1 MQEVFYSK
9 PLAMPQPGARSI
21 ELTASIQFNGGE
33 FARAEGPSPFTVSI
47 MADGKNAGR
56 IVGFEGAGQKIM
68 AMHAL
73 KPDPQAARGL
83 EITVYRMGELLV
95 QNKLD
100 GAVFGALERWLLKT
114 GWRGNIVKRLKY
126 ADAAN
131 VLPIRAFWL
140 NQGFELLTWTNEWD
154 EHVVKRWR

>member
-1 MQEVFYSK
+1 MQETFYSK
-9 PLAMPQPGARSI
+9 PLTVTQPEAGSI
-21 ELTASIQFNGGE
+21 SITATIQYNDGD
-33 FARAEGPSPFTVSI
+33 FAVAEAPSPFTVLI
-47 MADGKNAGR
+47 TADGKDAGR
-56 IVGFEGAGQKIM
+56 IVGFEGAGKTII

-73 KPDPQAARGL
+73 KPDPQAARGF

-95 QNKLD
+95 QSKLD
-100 GAVFGALERWLLKT
+100 GAVFGALERWLLKK
-114 GWRGNIVKRLKY
+114 GWRGNIIKRLKY

-131 VLPIRAFWL
+131 VLPIRTFWL